1 MNMHIINSNNIYSR
15 PKSLP
20 YHSALTPSFSRKEI
34 VSDESIGL
42 GDVSEIDSLRDP
54 GKFVNLSKTQC
65 PYLRSDN
72 HRIRCTFDEITNA

>member
-1 MNMHIINSNNIYSR
+1 MNMPIINSNNIYSI
-15 PKSLP
+15 PKSFP
-20 YHSALTPSFSRKEI
+20 YQPALTPGFFRKGI
-34 VSDESIGL
+34 VSDKSIGF

-65 PYLRSDN
+65 TYLRNDS